1 MRQIITLFSFI
12 FFSVQAFSQNGTVK
26 GVAFDT
32 SINQA
37 VPSATITVM
46 KKKDSSLVTFGM
58 ADNSGRF
65 ELTEI
70 PNGEYR
76 LLLTQVNYRNSN
88 KVFTIDNE
96 HKNVD
101 LGNVTMYDKNKVLS
115 EIVIEAPPVTLVGDT
130 IQYNACLLYTSPSP
144 RD

>member
-1 MRQIITLFSFI
+1 MRQIITFFSII

-37 VPSATITVM
+37 VPNATITVM
-46 KKKDSSLVTFGM
+46 KKDSSLVTFSM
-58 ADNSGRF
+58 ADNNGKF

-96 HKNVD
+96 HKNVN
-101 LGNVTMYDKNKVLS
+101 LGNVVMYDKNKVLS
-115 EIVIEAPPVTLVGDT
+115 E
-130 IQYNACLLYTSPSP
+130 
-144 RD
+144 